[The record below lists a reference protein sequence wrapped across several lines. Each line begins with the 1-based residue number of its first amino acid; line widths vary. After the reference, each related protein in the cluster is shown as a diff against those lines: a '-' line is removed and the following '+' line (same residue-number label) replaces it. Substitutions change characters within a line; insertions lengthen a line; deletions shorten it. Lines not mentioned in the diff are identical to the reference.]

1 MVEDIFII
9 DLIGVIKGEDL
20 IIGQEDNILNM
31 INLVF
36 CFIGLLILFIAICF
50 IDIKFNSKSIILN
63 STIVKNNPFYI
74 GYLAEKELISSL
86 KNYGI
91 DSKDIF
97 HNLYVKDSNGKY
109 AQIDVAAL
117 TSKGLIVFE
126 VKNYS
131 GWIYGR
137 EDQLYWTKVLGRRK
151 YRFYNPIMQNAK
163 HIKALHQNLQ
173 QNSDIPI
180 YSVVVFYGSA
190 KLKNISYS
198 SHDTYLIYSNS
209 ICDVLQS
216 IKKKPLI
223 KDFNKEEVCNVLNK
237 ASKNSKNPFIVAFH
251 GCLVKASKINFC
263 F

>member
-50 IDIKFNSKSIILN
+50 IDIKFSSKSIILN

-131 GWIYGR
+131 GWIYGS
-137 EDQLYWTKVLGRRK
+137 EDQPYWTKVLGRKK
-151 YRFYNPIMQNAK
+151 YRFYNPIMQNDK
-163 HIKALHQNLQ
+163 HIKALHQNLP
-173 QNSDIPI
+173 QNPSIPI
-180 YSVVVFYGSA
+180 YSIVVFYGSA
-190 KLKNISYS
+190 KLKNISCFHS
-198 SHDTYLIYSNS
+198 NVYLIYSNS
-209 ICDVLQS
+209 VYDILQS
-216 IKKKPLI
+216 IKNKTLT
-223 KDFNKEEVCNVLNK
+223 KDFNREEVWNVLNK
-237 ASKNSKNPFIVAFH
+237 ASKNSKNPFILLSHVNSIRKH
-251 GCLVKASKINFC
+251 LR
-263 F
+263 